1 MNEPAMPTPLVAHH
15 RPGFYFR
22 VLEEGVVEAG
32 DEIEKVGDRPE
43 QLTVAD
49 IGALLYLPTKS
60 RQLLQRARRVTRT
73 NAGLEPLNGA
83 ARFVATREIRGVEG
97 PGRRRGCR
105 PGVARSH
112 ECRARARAV
121 AGVVPR
127 PALHKSRS
135 RRVAAP
141 APATRGHQ
149 GAGGPSCD
157 GPLVHICLAAGQAG
171 RG

>member
-1 MNEPAMPTPLVAHH
+1 MNEPAMPTLLVAHH
-15 RPGFYFR
+15 RPGVYFR

-112 ECRARARAV
+112 ECRART
-121 AGVVPR
+121 
-127 PALHKSRS
+127 RS
-135 RRVAAP
+135 RGSGP
-141 APATRGHQ
+141 ETR
-149 GAGGPSCD
+149 AS
-157 GPLVHICLAAGQAG
+157 
-171 RG
+171 

>member
-32 DEIEKVGDRPE
+32 DEIKKVGDGPE

-135 RRVAAP
+135 RRV
-141 APATRGHQ
+141 
-149 GAGGPSCD
+149 
-157 GPLVHICLAAGQAG
+157 
-171 RG
+171 